1 MSSTTSTNYDGLT
14 RNTWPGT
21 WSPSGNHPI
30 VLDTEIRGS
39 LQSITGYPGD
49 RLTDIYG
56 QRLQEGM
63 MVYVTTTYTNGGY
76 TRVGNSYYTYKLLTG
91 EIRNNSTGSSPNA
104 EGNWSLFSGSTGTQ
118 GVIGFTGS
126 AGTGGSGTGYTGSIG
141 SASTATG
148 YTGSTGTQGVVGFT
162 GSAST
167 ASGYTG
173 STGTQGQIGFTGS
186 RGAFDAIG
194 FTGSAGTGSAI
205 TVVGNTT
212 TLTNNLTKITFTG
225 TGVSSTVSN
234 NQVTI
239 TITGS
244 TFTGTSTLIA
254 IGNFDGGFP
263 NSNYGGIN
271 SIDAGGVV

>member
-39 LQSITGYPGD
+39 LQSITGYLGD

-118 GVIGFTGS
+118 GVIGYTGS
-126 AGTGGSGTGYTGSIG
+126 AGTGYTGSIG
-141 SASTATG
+141 SASTASG

-167 ASGYTG
+167 
-173 STGTQGQIGFTGS
+173 
-186 RGAFDAIG
+186 AIG

>member
-104 EGNWSLFSGSTGTQ
+104 EGNWSLFSGSTSTQ
-118 GVIGFTGS
+118 GSVGFTGS

-167 ASGYTG
+167 
-173 STGTQGQIGFTGS
+173 
-186 RGAFDAIG
+186 AIG

>member
-1 MSSTTSTNYDGLT
+1 MALNFPTTSTT
-14 RNTWPGT
+14 GT
-21 WSPSGNHPI
+21 
-30 VLDTEIRGS
+30 
-39 LQSITGYPGD
+39 
-49 RLTDIYG
+49 
-56 QRLQEGM
+56 
-63 MVYVTTTYTNGGY
+63 VYT
-76 TRVGNSYYTYKLLTG
+76 
-91 EIRNNSTGSSPNA
+91 
-104 EGNWSLFSGSTGTQ
+104 EGNRTWIWNGRFWQASST
-118 GVIGFTGS
+118 S
-126 AGTGGSGTGYTGSIG
+126 AGF
-141 SASTATG
+141 
-148 YTGSTGTQGVVGFT
+148 V
-162 GSAST
+162 
-167 ASGYTG
+167 G
-173 STGTQGQIGFTGS
+173 STGTQGQVGFTGS

-225 TGVSSTVSN
+225 SGVSSTVTN

-244 TFTGTSTLIA
+244 TVTSTSTLIA

>member
-63 MVYVTTTYTNGGY
+63 MVYVNTTYTNGGY
-76 TRVGNSYYTYKLLTG
+76 TRAGNSYYTYKLLTG

-104 EGNWSLFSGSTGTQ
+104 EENWSLFSGG
-118 GVIGFTGS
+118 
-126 AGTGGSGTGYTGSIG
+126 
-141 SASTATG
+141 
-148 YTGSTGTQGVVGFT
+148 GSTGTQSVVGFT

-167 ASGYTG
+167 ATGFTG
-173 STGTQGQIGFTGS
+173 STGTQGQVGFTGS

-225 TGVSSTVSN
+225 SGVSSTVTN

-244 TFTGTSTLIA
+244 TVTSTSTLIA